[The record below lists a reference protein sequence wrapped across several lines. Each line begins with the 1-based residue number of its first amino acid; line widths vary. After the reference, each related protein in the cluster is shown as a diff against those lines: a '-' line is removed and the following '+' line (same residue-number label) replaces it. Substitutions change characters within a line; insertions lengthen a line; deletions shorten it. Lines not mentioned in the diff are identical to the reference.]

1 MIEDVLTQSQRIR
14 LEALAQADASRSRTY
29 SPESLIERAQRFEQY
44 ILNGE
49 DPKAATDEPQSNMV
63 DHARRELELI
73 GAEPA
78 MVEALVKAVRGFVSY
93 GHSGGSAS
101 WAISVIYDLL
111 QFKNISPLT
120 DNPFDWIKV
129 AEDLWQCRR
138 NGEAF
143 STDGGKTYTLN
154 SEIESGEISPVT
166 IHTSVS
172 HLISE

>member
-14 LEALAQADASRSRTY
+14 LEALAQADASRSRTQ
-29 SPESLIERAQRFEQY
+29 SSESLIERAQKFEQY

-49 DPKAATDEPQSNMV
+49 VDAAKEEPQSNMV

-93 GHSGGSAS
+93 GHSGGSSS

-154 SEIESGEISPVT
+154 SESLEITPAS